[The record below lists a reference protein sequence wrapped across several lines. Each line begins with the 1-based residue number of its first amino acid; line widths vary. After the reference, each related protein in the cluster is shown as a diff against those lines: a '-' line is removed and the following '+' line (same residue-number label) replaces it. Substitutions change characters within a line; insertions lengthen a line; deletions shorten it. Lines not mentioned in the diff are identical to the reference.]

1 MFAAVQ
7 TQVNKNEKGDPDK
20 TSVKP
25 PFIDEELK
33 KVLLEFRQAVANLNK
48 YFQNGPRDSIGCLS
62 LSLN

>member
-7 TQVNKNEKGDPDK
+7 TQVDKNEKDDPDE

-25 PFIDEELK
+25 PFIEEEWR

-62 LSLN
+62 LSLD